1 MQAGIKEQVLIDA
14 LIPDLGFNFKYGVYV
29 REAILVLAFSI
40 LRAFNKFRMWQ
51 YPHISG
57 LIDRL

>member
-29 REAILVLAFSI
+29 REAILVLAFAI
-40 LRAFNKFRMWQ
+40 LMIPSDTF
-51 YPHISG
+51 
-57 LIDRL
+57 